1 MSSVLWILESN
12 LHLIIVIDIIFNE
25 DIQIT
30 ISKTLNRYNIN
41 RIAINCNS
49 SNTIVIDQ
57 GSSSSSLHQFL
68 HIGCTTEINTDN
80 VRSSSNI
87 NSAQGIRTT
96 EVSTELNIIKEEFRT
111 TITW

>member
-57 GSSSSSLHQFL
+57 SSSSSSLHQFL

-80 VRSSSNI
+80 VRSSSY
-87 NSAQGIRTT
+87 
-96 EVSTELNIIKEEFRT
+96 F
-111 TITW
+111 